1 MNKIEYSVRNISQLL
16 DKEDEMLL
24 YGQLLDNF
32 YSTKTDSEKLSLIID
47 EPEYNE
53 QHIVFLCMLA
63 GTVEKLA
70 KNYNLPIPEWVNEDK
85 YVMKKIY
92 YAFDTQNP
100 EFQKYLS
107 ETTPDEYKKRNI
119 MVGESMLERC

>member
-32 YSTKTDSEKLSLIID
+32 YSAKTDNEKMSLIID

-85 YVMKKIY
+85 YVMKNIY

>member
-1 MNKIEYSVRNISQLL
+1 MNKTEYSVKNISQLL

-32 YSTKTDSEKLSLIID
+32 YSAKTDNEKLLLIIE

-53 QHIVFLCMLA
+53 HHIVFMCMLA

-70 KNYNLPIPEWVNEDK
+70 KDFNLPIPKWVNKDK
-85 YVMKKIY
+85 YVMKYIY

-100 EFQKYLS
+100 EFQKYLR
-107 ETTPDEYKKRNI
+107 ETTPEEYKKRNI
-119 MVGESMLERC
+119 MVGETMLERC

>member
-1 MNKIEYSVRNISQLL
+1 MNKIEYSVKSISQLL

-32 YSTKTDSEKLSLIID
+32 YSAKTDNEKLSLIID

-85 YVMKKIY
+85 YVMKNIY

>member
-1 MNKIEYSVRNISQLL
+1 MNKIEYSVKSISQLL

-32 YSTKTDSEKLSLIID
+32 YSAKTDNEKLSLIID

-85 YVMKKIY
+85 YVMK
-92 YAFDTQNP
+92 
-100 EFQKYLS
+100 
-107 ETTPDEYKKRNI
+107 NI
-119 MVGESMLERC
+119 

>member
-1 MNKIEYSVRNISQLL
+1 MNKIEYSVKSISQLL

-32 YSTKTDSEKLSLIID
+32 YSAKTDNEKMSLIID

-85 YVMKKIY
+85 YVMKNIY
-92 YAFDTQNP
+92 YAFNTQNP

>member
-1 MNKIEYSVRNISQLL
+1 MNKIEYSVKSISQLL

-32 YSTKTDSEKLSLIID
+32 YSAKTDREKLSLIID
-47 EPEYNE
+47 EPVYNE
-53 QHIVFLCMLA
+53 QHIVFMCMLA

-70 KNYNLPIPEWVNEDK
+70 KDYNLPIPEWVNEAK
-85 YVMKKIY
+85 YMLKKIY